1 MLDANILVKAVLGV
15 RVRYL
20 LEAYAS
26 AVEFFIPDFALDEA
40 QRNLV
45 AIAARPGAD
54 SRSSQNR
61 LNSFTA
67 RMERVTTDD
76 PKIVAEAKARMKR
89 HPVDWPVVAAALELD
104 CPIWTD
110 DQDFFG
116 CGVATWSTATVE
128 LYLNPAT

>member
-20 LEAYAS
+20 LEAYAN

>member
-1 MLDANILVKAVLGV
+1 MVDANILIKAMLGV

-20 LEAYAS
+20 MDSYANS
-26 AVEFFIPDFALDEA
+26 VESYTPDAAFDEA

-45 AIAARPGAD
+45 PIAAKLGREPRSIQVALD
-54 SRSSQNR
+54 SLTVGMR
-61 LNSFTA
+61 
-67 RMERVTTDD
+67 RVTTDD
-76 PKIVAEAKARMKR
+76 PKIVAEAKARIKR